1 MKTISFETEEPV
13 LASRKRVTP
22 DEKASVREQKKHLKR
37 DRIKAAA
44 KELFSRQ
51 EYEKATVRE
60 IASQAGVALG
70 TISLYARDKRD
81 LILLAY
87 NDDVTD
93 MIARGAKAWRSDEPF
108 EDNIIAFFRVF
119 YESYAA
125 NLQLA
130 RTYLQV
136 NFFSYGINSKALAQ
150 NRQRKLDAVAKIV
163 REGQRRREVRAD
175 ITADIIAMQLLLLHS
190 SAVRTWVLEERPSIV
205 DGLVE
210 MRKLIELQTQGLN
223 PQPK

>member
-1 MKTISFETEEPV
+1 MKTTSFETEEPV
-13 LASRKRVTP
+13 RASRQHAKP
-22 DEKASVREQKKHLKR
+22 DEKASVREHKKHLKR

-60 IASQAGVALG
+60 IASRAGVALG
-70 TISLYARDKRD
+70 TISLYAQDKRD

-93 MIARGAKAWRSDEPF
+93 MIARGTNACRRDGPF
-108 EDNIIAFFRVF
+108 EDNLIAFFRVF
-119 YESYAA
+119 YEGYAA

-163 REGQRRREVRAD
+163 RDGQRRREVRAD
-175 ITADIIAMQLLLLHS
+175 IKADIIAMQLLLLHS

-205 DGLVE
+205 EGLVE

>member
-93 MIARGAKAWRSDEPF
+93 MIARGAKACRSDEPF
-108 EDNIIAFFRVF
+108 EDNLIGFFQVF
-119 YESYAA
+119 YEAYVA

-150 NRQRKLDAVAKIV
+150 NRQRKLDVVAKIV
-163 REGQRRREVRAD
+163 RWGQRRREVRAD
-175 ITADIIAMQLLLLHS
+175 IKADIIAMQLLLLHS
-190 SAVRTWVLEERPSIV
+190 SAVRTWVLEEHPSIV
-205 DGLVE
+205 DGLIE
-210 MRKLIELQTQGLN
+210 MRKLIALQTQGLN
-223 PQPK
+223 PQSN